1 MYITC
6 ITITIPKMEAGNAR
20 KLMEK
25 NAHPT
30 RFEIGKNP
38 TCTVKLRERKK
49 KKKSKKNGK
58 KKKMVPHLLAFSS
71 SPLHSNHTILPLFLS
86 PSLLHLP
93 P

>member
-1 MYITC
+1 MVHDINQTQPNHGHPRDLPKCHQSYMYITC

-38 TCTVKLRERKK
+38 TCTVKLREREKK
-49 KKKSKKNGK
+49 KE
-58 KKKMVPHLLAFSS
+58 
-71 SPLHSNHTILPLFLS
+71 
-86 PSLLHLP
+86 
-93 P
+93 